1 MEKAGHSFQE
11 LVICGG
17 LKKSKLYL
25 QTHADAIGLPV
36 VVPDCAEPVLLGCAM
51 SAAAAAAEGKEDL
64 RNTVSRMAGNC
75 NVIQPNLKSKKR
87 YLNKCLDLL
96 LNY

>member
-25 QTHADAIGLPV
+25 QSHADAVGIPV
-36 VVPDCAEPVLLGCAM
+36 VVPECPEPVLLGCAM
-51 SAAAAAAEGKEDL
+51 SAAAAAIGGKEDL
-64 RNTVSRMAGNC
+64 RDIVSRMAGDAEI
-75 NVIQPNLKSKKR
+75 IQPDLNAKR
-87 YLNKCLDLL
+87 R
-96 LNY
+96 